1 METVETARQE
11 PKKSGFSG
19 KQTLALV
26 LAGMALTVAVGTF
39 LLWWWL
45 FPASF
50 TPVQLSPAE
59 ESQLQG
65 KLARLEQGIMA
76 RQPSAEKIPAHQS
89 REPREALQAEAYS
102 EAGASR
108 EIALTQREI
117 NAMIAHN
124 TNLADKLAVHFSDNL
139 VSLSLRIPLDEDFPL
154 LGGKVL
160 RVKAGAELAFR
171 NNQPVVIL
179 RGVSVMGV
187 PVPNAWLGDLKNI
200 DLVETFGAEPGFW
213 HSFAQGIASIQ
224 VKDGQLILIL
234 QE

>member
-1 METVETARQE
+1 METVEQE
-11 PKKSGFSG
+11 QQKNGFSR

-26 LAGMALTVAVGTF
+26 LGAMILTMAVGAF

-59 ESQLQG
+59 ESQLRS
-65 KLARLEQGIMA
+65 KLARLEQGIA
-76 RQPSAEKIPAHQS
+76 QRQAPPSGRKPPPPSGETL
-89 REPREALQAEAYS
+89 RAEAYS

-108 EIALTQREI
+108 EIALTQREV

-124 TNLADKLAVHFSDNL
+124 TNLADKMAVHFSDNL

-171 NNQPVVIL
+171 NDQPVVIL

-213 HSFAQGIASIQ
+213 HSFARGIASIQ
-224 VKDGQLILIL
+224 VKDGQLVLL
-234 QE
+234 LRE